1 MKKYIFLFGALF
13 LSFFG
18 NAQKEITISTIP
30 NDADI
35 FEISSTGIETKLGTG
50 SVLVKLEKEKPIIF
64 EVRKPGYIS
73 VKKTILRDK
82 NGGPTETIELVDR
95 SVLINALPADAT
107 IFLNGK
113 ELGVSP
119 QMITIA
125 KDLNVTI
132 DIKKSGFVSTG
143 KTLYNKQGQETLELK
158 YILKLEDRVVSIKGE
173 PIDASILIDGK
184 KKGEGTI
191 QVAIPKDKCV
201 VVRIEKPG
209 YVANE
214 TTYCNKEL
222 ETAPPLTDVIRVKD
236 RIIPITVQTEDARIF
251 VDGKEVG
258 KANYS
263 LKLGYGKCAEVIVM
277 KQGFVGN
284 RLSLCNQTDA
294 PVPEL
299 SYSISLKEDEAYLQ
313 SEPSSLANK
322 NFSLTVENHTILPP
336 DAWKRLVS
344 TIQSRF
350 DEIETIDFSTSYL
363 KTSWV
368 GKIFNTGSDFK
379 SMIRTR
385 VIITYGGEVNKYNI
399 KIQSEIS
406 KLESI
411 CTRSANA
418 TNSFSSSSNLST
430 KNDDC
435 FEPFDRIL
443 RIYGDLISEIQRR
456 FK

>member
-1 MKKYIFLFGALF
+1 MKKYIFLFGAF
-13 LSFFG
+13 LISFFG
-18 NAQKEITISTIP
+18 NAQKEITLSTIP
-30 NDADI
+30 IDADI
-35 FEISSTGIETKLGTG
+35 FEISHTGIETKLGTG
-50 SVLVKLEKEKPIIF
+50 SILIKLEKEKPIII
-64 EVRKPGYIS
+64 EVRKSGYIS
-73 VKKTILRDK
+73 FKKTILRDK
-82 NGGPTETIELVDR
+82 NGSPTETIELVDR
-95 SVLINALPADAT
+95 SVIINALPADA
-107 IFLNGK
+107 ILFLNGK

-119 QMITIA
+119 QVITIA
-125 KDLNVTI
+125 QDLNASI
-132 DIKKSGFVSTG
+132 DVKKSGFVSVG
-143 KTLYNKQGQETLELK
+143 KTLFNKKGQETLELK
-158 YILKLEDRVVSIKGE
+158 YLLKLEERVVSLKGE
-173 PIDASILIDGK
+173 PMDAAILIDGK

-191 QVAIPKDKCV
+191 QVTIPKDKCV

-209 YVANE
+209 YIPNE

-258 KANYS
+258 KANYN
-263 LKLGYGKCAEVIVM
+263 LKLGFGKCAEIIVL
-277 KQGFVGN
+277 KTGFVGS

-368 GKIFNTGSDFK
+368 GKMFNTGSDFK

-385 VIITYGGEVNKYNI
+385 VIITYGGEVNKYNL

-411 CTRSANA
+411 CTKSANE
-418 TNSFSSSSNLST
+418 TSSFSSSSNLST

-435 FEPFDRIL
+435 FEPIDRIL
-443 RIYGDLISEIQRR
+443 RIYSDIISEIQRR